1 MNDESRVR
9 QYWVRDRGLI
19 ICGMLR
25 LRPMISKAREK
36 LRGVADISGE
46 CLGYNLIEMSCLVA
60 SSKALDL
67 RRMSGEKFE

>member
-1 MNDESRVR
+1 MRVELDS
-9 QYWVRDRGLI
+9 YWPGLEII

-25 LRPMISKAREK
+25 LRPMGFSKAREK

-67 RRMSGEKFE
+67 RRLSGEKFE

>member
-1 MNDESRVR
+1 MNDESRVI
-9 QYWVRDRGLI
+9 DSTGLEII

-25 LRPMISKAREK
+25 LRPMGFSKAREK

-67 RRMSGEKFE
+67 RRLSGEKFE

>member
-9 QYWVRDRGLI
+9 QYWVRDNN

-25 LRPMISKAREK
+25 LRPMGFSKAREK

-67 RRMSGEKFE
+67 RRLSGEKFE

>member
-25 LRPMISKAREK
+25 IRPMISKAREK

-46 CLGYNLIEMSCLVA
+46 CLGYNLIEMSCLDA